1 MASVFSPISKPVRH
15 WDRAAAF
22 AAIAALPPI
31 ILLAIEGGAASRAW
45 ALVSGDE
52 ITLKSPVVFGISSD
66 TIAWAWAIFF
76 AVLALIYALDTRPEG
91 RETSEPDAFG
101 DYLPPDPESESEVRV
116 AMTSGSPD
124 EGGDSLPAVPN
135 VAEAQVWLKK
145 GGELYA
151 EGRYEEAISGF
162 DKAIK
167 LHPRLASAWA
177 GRGLACNAMR
187 QYQAAI
193 RSYDESLRLD
203 PRDAAVWHDK
213 GNTLCAIGRL
223 EGALNCFN
231 EAIVIEPRDARAWN
245 NKGIC
250 LASLGRPD
258 EALPCC
264 VKATQLDPAYAVAWH
279 ARAMIEERLV
289 RVPDAVASYKQFI
302 ALTSASDAATVER
315 IQRHVSVL
323 EAGAPVGTAAGG
335 LTAA

>member
-1 MASVFSPISKPVRH
+1 VFV
-15 WDRAAAF
+15 
-22 AAIAALPPI
+22 AIAALPPI
-31 ILLAIEGGAASRAW
+31 ILLAIEDGIASRAW
-45 ALVSGDE
+45 ALFSGDE

-76 AVLALIYALDTRPEG
+76 MVLALIYAMDTGPEG
-91 RETSEPDAFG
+91 LETSDPGAFG
-101 DYLPPDPESESEVRV
+101 DYLPSESESESEVQV
-116 AMTSGSPD
+116 TMTSGPPV

-135 VAEAQVWLKK
+135 VEEAQAWLKK
-145 GGELYA
+145 GSELYA
-151 EGRYEEAISGF
+151 QGRYEEAISSL

-167 LHPRLASAWA
+167 FHPRLASAWA

-187 QYQAAI
+187 QYQEAI
-193 RSYDESLRLD
+193 RCFDESLRID
-203 PRDAAVWHDK
+203 RRNAAVWHDK

-231 EAIVIEPRDARAWN
+231 EAIVIDPREARAWN

-289 RVPDAVASYKQFI
+289 RISDAVASYKQFI
-302 ALTSASDAATVER
+302 ALASASDAAAVER

-323 EAGAPVGTAAGG
+323 EAGAQTGAVAGP
-335 LTAA
+335 